1 VQRDVSF
8 LSGTTIECK
17 NIAKCFG
24 AVRALRDASITV
36 KPGEIRALFGGNGS
50 GKSTLAKILG
60 GTVAPDSGSIL
71 INDQVAHVRSPIC
84 SKKLGIIVTS
94 QELSLAPNLSMAT
107 NVLLSCLPTKS
118 KFFLDKKAVEEKA
131 KEQLKILNLGHLM
144 DREISELP
152 NNQKYMVEFAK
163 ALVQEPKLLVVDE
176 VTSALFSQDF
186 EIVKKILFK
195 LSDNGVPIIFISH
208 RMNEIYDICQTVTIM
223 RNGSTL
229 GTHSLRDVSHNE
241 LLSQM
246 SGKEVVKEEMETMN
260 AASFIGQGDQKIMLS
275 VQDLTLP
282 KFGHKI
288 AFHASAGQFIGIS
301 GLQGQGQSE
310 FIRSIFGMIGPVEME
325 IDGEKVTCNSP
336 LSAIENGIGFVSG
349 DRENEGIFSERSIQE
364 NLNAVR
370 KLVLRKGEADYQK
383 VISAYGV
390 VMNNLS
396 QPIKSLSGGN
406 QQKVVIGRWTSMSP
420 KVLLADDPNK
430 GVDVQARRDVHLIFK
445 ELVDAGSTVI
455 MVSSDDEELVD
466 ISKIIPESNVLIMY
480 EGQIVKTLQGTE
492 ISVENIVAASL
503 SKGA

>member
-1 VQRDVSF
+1 MN
-8 LSGTTIECK
+8 GTTVECK
-17 NIAKCFG
+17 NVAKSFG
-24 AVRALRDASITV
+24 AVKALRDASITV
-36 KPGEIRALFGGNGS
+36 QPGEIRALFGGNGS
-50 GKSTLAKILG
+50 GKSTTAKILA
-60 GTVAPDSGSIL
+60 GTVAPDSGAISIDGQE
-71 INDQVAHVRSPIC
+71 IHITSPMC
-84 SKKLGIIVTS
+84 AKKLGIVATS
-94 QELSLAPNLSMAT
+94 QELSLALNLSVAT
-107 NVLLSCLPTKS
+107 NVMLSCLPTKS
-118 KFFLDKKAVEEKA
+118 KFFLDKRAVENKA
-131 KEQLKILNLGHLM
+131 KKQLESLNLGHLLE
-144 DREISELP
+144 REISELP

-163 ALVQEPKLLVVDE
+163 ALVQEPKLLIVDE

-186 EIVKKILFK
+186 EIVKKILFE
-195 LSDNGVPIIFISH
+195 LRDNGVPIIFISH
-208 RMNEIYDICQTVTIM
+208 RMNEIYDICQTVTVM
-223 RNGSTL
+223 RNGSTI
-229 GTHSLRDVSHNE
+229 GTYDLKDISHNE

-246 SGKEVVKEEMETMN
+246 SGKEIVKEDIKAVNT
-260 AASFIGQGDQKIMLS
+260 ASFIRSGDQKVMLS

-310 FIRSIFGMIGPVEME
+310 FIRSIFGMMGSVDIEVDGKEVEC
-325 IDGEKVTCNSP
+325 DSP
-336 LSAIENGIGFVSG
+336 LVAIGNGIGFVSG

-364 NLNAVR
+364 NLNAVC
-370 KLVLRKGEADYQK
+370 KLVLRKGEADHQK

-390 VMNNLS
+390 IMDNLN

-406 QQKVVIGRWTSMSP
+406 QQKVVIGRWTSMNP

-445 ELVDAGSTVI
+445 ELVDSGSTVV

-480 EGQIVKTLQGTE
+480 EGQIVKTLKGAE
-492 ISVENIVAASL
+492 ITVENIVAASL